1 MPRGRKTTTI
11 IDFPFFE
18 YLHYFLQAEHRRV
31 YSAFT
36 PLSKKYLNYNNP
48 KENAKAYLRIPQFE
62 ALETYVF
69 LKEFCENKKLWQV
82 FEEWYNKTGKFEGR
96 ASAGISKGGQLELF
110 GVTEVNQEISKDA
123 FAKVFAQ
130 IKAMQQEYPNYIFA
144 LTMGLGKTVLMA
156 TSIFYEFLLA
166 KKYPK
171 SPLYCH
177 NAIIFVPDR
186 TVRESVIQDVQNLD
200 KQKVVP
206 QEYLSWLDA
215 NLKFHF
221 LDDNSSQLST
231 IDNSDYNIIISNS
244 QKIILKQEHKKKS
257 AAQTLFGEETG
268 KYTALS
274 LKSRMAS
281 LGEAAG
287 LDDVDEEIQLINNH
301 RFVKLS
307 RLKQLGIYVD
317 EAHHVFGTKLQEDL
331 MTSAKATSLRVTIN
345 ELAANL
351 ARSGSRVVGCYN
363 YTGTPYVKNRL
374 LPEVVYSYGLSK
386 AIDKA
391 YLKKVDP
398 YAMENIRDNTQVFC
412 RKAIGDFWEKCGQK
426 RVEGMLPKIAFFA
439 STIEEAITEL
449 RPAIEDEL
457 VRLNIPTSR
466 ILVNVGDPK
475 YTTNDDLREF
485 NMLDTKRSEKQFI
498 ILVGK
503 GKEGWNCRSLFAV
516 AMYRRAQSTVFVL
529 QATMRCLR
537 QIGDVQHMAYL
548 FFSKENLEIL
558 NKELQ
563 ENFNITLDDMA
574 GAGEQKNIAE
584 VRLIPPSVKIEV
596 KKIKKLYQ
604 MNKRHLAEHVDL
616 KLDEVDLEKY
626 KITVT
631 RRTIDDLSKVVGRQD
646 ISDIKEQRKFS
657 EFTLVG
663 EIARY
668 LNMSPLE
675 LKSVMMTLT
684 ESIDSICKRV
694 NEHNELLY
702 DEVIPRLF
710 KEIYEI
716 KEYTNEEKISLELV
730 KDPKQKGEDCYRV
743 SYKDGMLASYYDD
756 KYKIFHD
763 KSFNVDNY
771 CFDSGPES
779 DMFWNLLNDQRFVKV
794 WFTGMLTAGQTEFL
808 INYIDPESNTV
819 RSYYPD
825 FLVQKEDGSYIIIE
839 VKGENKIDD
848 AVVLAK
854 KEYAKQIASA
864 SGMDYI
870 MVPGKQAKKSLLIEP
885 LQSYDYSSID
895 SVKTAKEQASYSN
908 PNGSPVIQNVTIHN
922 HYHEK
927 VGQVVN
933 VEQPKN

>member
-1 MPRGRKTTTI
+1 MARKKSTTAT
-11 IDFPFFE
+11 IDFPFYQ
-18 YLHYFLQAEHRRV
+18 YLQYFLRTEHKRI
-31 YSAFT
+31 YSEFK
-36 PLSKKYLNYNNP
+36 PLSKKFLNYNNP
-48 KENAKAYLRIPQFE
+48 KENAKAYLRVPQFE

-96 ASAGISKGGQLELF
+96 AFAGIGKGGQLDLF
-110 GVTEVNQEISKDA
+110 GVTEVNQEITKEA
-123 FAKVFAQ
+123 FANVFAQ

-166 KKYPK
+166 NKYPRN
-171 SPLYCH
+171 PLYCH

-186 TVRESVIQDVQNLD
+186 TVRESVIADVQNLD
-200 KQKVVP
+200 KIKVVP
-206 QEYLSWLDA
+206 QEYLLWLDA

-231 IDNSDYNIIISNS
+231 IDKSDYNIIISNS
-244 QKIILKQEHKKKS
+244 QKIILKQEHKHKT

-281 LGEAAG
+281 LGEEAG
-287 LDDVDEEIQLINNH
+287 IEDVEEEIQLINNH

-317 EAHHVFGTKLQEDL
+317 EAHHVFGSKLQEDL
-331 MTSAKATSLRVTIN
+331 MTSTKATSLRVIIN

-351 ARSGSRVVGCYN
+351 ALAGSCVVGCYN

-374 LPEVVYSYGLSK
+374 LPEVVYSYGLRD
-386 AIDKA
+386 AIDHA

-398 YAMENIRDNTQVFC
+398 YAFENIRDNTQVFC
-412 RKAIGDFWEKCGQK
+412 RKAIGDFWEKCGEN
-426 RVEGMLPKIAFFA
+426 RVEGMLPKMAFFA
-439 STIEEAITEL
+439 STIEEAVTEL
-449 RPAIEDEL
+449 RPAIENEL

-466 ILVNVGDPK
+466 ILVNVGDEH

-485 NMLDTKRSEKQFI
+485 KRLDTKTSEKQFI

-516 AMYRRAQSTVFVL
+516 AMYRKAKSTVFVL
-529 QATMRCLR
+529 QATMRCMR
-537 QIGDVQHMAYL
+537 QIGDYQHTAYL
-548 FFSKENLEIL
+548 FFSQENMEIL
-558 NKELQ
+558 NNELR
-563 ENFNITLDDMA
+563 ENFNITLDEMSR
-574 GAGEQKNIAE
+574 AGENKNIAE
-584 VRLIPPSVKIEV
+584 VRLVPPSVKIEV

-604 MNKRHLAEHVDL
+604 MNRRKLAEYVDL
-616 KLDEVDLEKY
+616 KLDEVDLDKY
-626 KITVT
+626 KINVS
-631 RRTIDDLSKVVGRQD
+631 RRTIDDLNKVVGNRKD
-646 ISDIKEQRKFS
+646 ITEFKEQREFS
-657 EFTLVG
+657 AFTLVG

-668 LNMSPLE
+668 LNMKPLE
-675 LKSVMMTLT
+675 LKAVMLTLT
-684 ESIDSICKRV
+684 ESLEDICKRV

-710 KEIYEI
+710 REIYEV
-716 KEYTNEEKISLELV
+716 KEYTNEEKVTLELV
-730 KDPKQKGEDCYRV
+730 KDPKEKGEDCYHV
-743 SYKDGMLASYYDD
+743 KYKDGLLASYYDEKYMMYRD
-756 KYKIFHD
+756 KT
-763 KSFNVDNY
+763 FNVDNY
-771 CFDSGPES
+771 CFDSGPEN
-779 DMFWNLLNDQRFVKV
+779 DMFLNLITDNRFVKV
-794 WFTGMLTAGQTEFL
+794 WFTGMLTAGQTEFV

-854 KEYAKQIASA
+854 KEYAQQIASA
-864 SGMDYI
+864 SSMDYI
-870 MVPGKQAKKSLLIEP
+870 IVPGKQAKLP
-885 LQSYDYSSID
+885 L
-895 SVKTAKEQASYSN
+895 
-908 PNGSPVIQNVTIHN
+908 TI
-922 HYHEK
+922 
-927 VGQVVN
+927 
-933 VEQPKN
+933 

>member
-1 MPRGRKTTTI
+1 MARKKSTTTT
-11 IDFPFFE
+11 IDFPFYQ
-18 YLHYFLQAEHRRV
+18 YLQYFLRTEHKKIYAE
-31 YSAFT
+31 FK
-36 PLSKKYLNYNNP
+36 PLSKKFLNYNNP
-48 KENAKAYLRIPQFE
+48 KENAKAYLRVPQFE

-82 FEEWYNKTGKFEGR
+82 FEEWYNKTGRFEGR
-96 ASAGISKGGQLELF
+96 AFAGIGKSGQLDLF
-110 GVTEVNQEISKDA
+110 GVTEVNQEITKEA
-123 FAKVFAQ
+123 FANVFAQ

-166 KKYPK
+166 NKYPRN
-171 SPLYCH
+171 PLYCH

-186 TVRESVIQDVQNLD
+186 TVRESVISDVQNLD
-200 KQKVVP
+200 KIKVVP

-231 IDNSDYNIIISNS
+231 IDKSDYNIIISNS
-244 QKIILKQEHKKKS
+244 QKIILKQEHKHKS

-281 LGEAAG
+281 LGEEAG
-287 LDDVDEEIQLINNH
+287 IEDVEEEIQLINNH

-317 EAHHVFGTKLQEDL
+317 EAHHVFGNKLQEDL
-331 MTSAKATSLRVTIN
+331 MTSTKATSLRVTIN

-351 ARSGSRVVGCYN
+351 ALAGSRVVGCYN

-374 LPEVVYSYGLSK
+374 LPEVVYSYGLRD
-386 AIDKA
+386 AIDHA
-391 YLKKVDP
+391 YLKKVEP
-398 YAMENIRDNTQVFC
+398 YALENIRDNTQVFC
-412 RKAIGDFWEKCGQK
+412 RKAISDFWEKCGEK
-426 RVEGMLPKIAFFA
+426 RVEGMLPKMAFFA
-439 STIEEAITEL
+439 STIEEAVTEL
-449 RPAIEDEL
+449 RPAIENEL

-466 ILVNVGDPK
+466 ILVNVGDEH

-485 NMLDTKRSEKQFI
+485 KRLDTKASEKQFI

-516 AMYRRAQSTVFVL
+516 AMYRKAKSTVFVL
-529 QATMRCLR
+529 QATMRCMR
-537 QIGDVQHMAYL
+537 QIGDYQYTALL
-548 FFSKENLEIL
+548 FFSQENMEIL
-558 NKELQ
+558 NNELKD
-563 ENFNITLDDMA
+563 NFNITLDEMS
-574 GAGEQKNIAE
+574 GAGENKNIAE
-584 VRLIPPSVKIEV
+584 VRLVPPSVKIEV

-604 MNKRHLAEHVDL
+604 MNRRKLAEHVDL
-616 KLDEVDLEKY
+616 KLGEVDLEKY
-626 KITVT
+626 KISIS
-631 RRTIDDLSKVVGRQD
+631 RRSIDDLNKVVGGRKD
-646 ISDIKEQRKFS
+646 ITEIKEQREFS
-657 EFTLVG
+657 AFTLVG

-668 LNMSPLE
+668 LNMKPLE
-675 LKSVMMTLT
+675 LKAVMLTLT
-684 ESIDSICKRV
+684 ESIEDICKRV

-710 KEIYEI
+710 REIYEV
-716 KEYTNEEKISLELV
+716 KEYTNEEKVTLELV
-730 KDPKQKGEDCYRV
+730 KDPQEKGEDCYRV
-743 SYKDGMLASYYDD
+743 KYKEGLLASYYDD
-756 KYKIFHD
+756 KYMMYRD
-763 KSFNVDNY
+763 KTFNVDNY

-779 DMFWNLLNDQRFVKV
+779 DMFWNLINDNRLVKV
-794 WFTGMLTAGQTEFL
+794 WFTGMLTAGQTEFV

-854 KEYAKQIASA
+854 KEYAQQIASA
-864 SGMDYI
+864 SSMDYI
-870 MVPGKQAKKSLLIEP
+870 IVPGMQAKERISM
-885 LQSYDYSSID
+885 
-895 SVKTAKEQASYSN
+895 
-908 PNGSPVIQNVTIHN
+908 
-922 HYHEK
+922 
-927 VGQVVN
+927 
-933 VEQPKN
+933 

>member
-1 MPRGRKTTTI
+1 MARKKSTSAT
-11 IDFPFFE
+11 IDFPFYQ
-18 YLHYFLQAEHRRV
+18 YLQYFLRTEHKRI

-36 PLSKKYLNYNNP
+36 PLSKKFLNYNNP
-48 KENAKAYLRIPQFE
+48 KENAKAYLRVPQFE

-69 LKEFCENKKLWQV
+69 LKEFCENQKLWQI
-82 FEEWYNKTGKFEGR
+82 FEQWYNKNGKFEGR
-96 ASAGISKGGQLELF
+96 AFAGIGKSGQLDLF
-110 GVTEVNQEISKDA
+110 DVTEVNQDETKGY
-123 FAKVFAQ
+123 FAQIFNQ
-130 IKAMQQEYPNYIFA
+130 IKAMQQDYPNYIFA

-166 KKYPK
+166 NKYPRN
-171 SPLYCH
+171 PLYCH

-200 KQKVVP
+200 KEKVVP
-206 QEYLSWLDA
+206 KEYLSWLDA

-231 IDNSDYNIIISNS
+231 IDKSDYNIIISNS
-244 QKIILKQEHKKKS
+244 QKIILKQEHKKKP
-257 AAQTLFGEETG
+257 AAQSLFGEETG

-274 LKSRMAS
+274 LKSKMAA

-287 LDDVDEEIQLINNH
+287 IENIEEEIQLINNH

-307 RLKQLGIYVD
+307 RLKQLGIFVD
-317 EAHHVFGTKLQEDL
+317 EAHHVFGTKLSEDL
-331 MTSAKATSLRVTIN
+331 MTTTKATSLRVTIN

-351 ARSGSRVVGCYN
+351 AQAGSRVVGSYN

-374 LPEVVYSYGLSK
+374 LPEVVYSYGLRD
-386 AIDKA
+386 AIDHA

-398 YAMENIRDNTQVFC
+398 YALENIRDNTQVFC
-412 RKAIGDFWEKCGQK
+412 RKAIGDFWEKCGEN
-426 RVEGMLPKIAFFA
+426 RVEGMLPKMAFFA
-439 STIEEAITEL
+439 STIDEAMTEL
-449 RPAIEDEL
+449 RPAIENEL

-485 NMLDTKRSEKQFI
+485 NMLDTTRSEKQFI

-503 GKEGWNCRSLFAV
+503 GKEGWNCRSLFSV
-516 AMYRRAQSTVFVL
+516 AMYRKANSTVFVL

-537 QIGDVQHMAYL
+537 QIGDYQHTAYL
-548 FFSKENLEIL
+548 FFSQENMDIL
-558 NKELQ
+558 NNELK
-563 ENFNITLDDMA
+563 ENFNITLEDMA
-574 GAGEQKNIAE
+574 GAGEKKNIAE
-584 VRLIPPSVKIEV
+584 VRLVPPSVKIEV

-616 KLDEVDLEKY
+616 KLDEVNLDKY
-626 KITVT
+626 KITVSK
-631 RRTIDDLSKVVGRQD
+631 RTIDDLSKVVGGKHD

-657 EFTLVG
+657 VFTLVG

-668 LNMSPLE
+668 LNMKPLE
-675 LKSVMMTLT
+675 LKGIMLTLT
-684 ESIDSICKRV
+684 ESLESICQRV

-710 KEIYEI
+710 KEIYEV
-716 KEYTNEEKISLELV
+716 KEYTHEEKVSLELV
-730 KDPKQKGEDCYRV
+730 KDPKEKGLDFYTV
-743 SYKDGMLASYYDD
+743 KYKDGLLASYNDEKYAEFRD
-756 KYKIFHD
+756 KT
-763 KSFNVDNY
+763 FNVDNY
-771 CFDSGPES
+771 CFDSGPEN
-779 DMFWNLLNDQRFVKV
+779 DMFWTLLNDKRLVKV
-794 WFTGMLTAGQTEFL
+794 WFTGMLTAGQTEFM

-854 KEYAKQIASA
+854 KEYAQQIAAA

-870 MVPGKQAKKSLLIEP
+870 MVPGKQATLRLNI
-885 LQSYDYSSID
+885 
-895 SVKTAKEQASYSN
+895 
-908 PNGSPVIQNVTIHN
+908 
-922 HYHEK
+922 
-927 VGQVVN
+927 
-933 VEQPKN
+933 

>member
-1 MPRGRKTTTI
+1 MAKKKSTT
-11 IDFPFFE
+11 IDFPFFQ
-18 YLHYFLQAEHRRV
+18 YLQYFLQAEHKRV
-31 YSAFT
+31 YSSFT
-36 PLSKKYLNYNNP
+36 TLSRKFLNYNNP
-48 KENAKAYLRIPQFE
+48 KENAKAYLRVPQFE

-69 LKEFCENKKLWQV
+69 LKEFCENKKLWQI
-82 FEEWYNKTGKFEGR
+82 FEEWYHKKGKFEGR
-96 ASAGISKGGQLELF
+96 AFAGIEKSGQLTLF

-123 FAKVFAQ
+123 FANVFAQ

-231 IDNSDYNIIISNS
+231 IDKSDYNIIISNS
-244 QKIILKQEHKKKS
+244 QKIILKQEHKHKT

-274 LKSRMAS
+274 LKSKMAA
-281 LGEAAG
+281 LGEEAG
-287 LDDVDEEIQLINNH
+287 IEDVEEEIQLINNH

-307 RLKQLGIYVD
+307 RLQQLGVYVD
-317 EAHHVFGTKLQEDL
+317 EAHHVFGNKLEEDL
-331 MTSAKATSLRVTIN
+331 TTTSKTTSLRVTIN

-351 ARSGSRVVGCYN
+351 ALAGSRVVGCYN

-374 LPEVVYSYGLSK
+374 LPEVVYSYGLRD
-386 AIDKA
+386 AIDHS
-391 YLKKVDP
+391 YLKRVDP

-412 RKAIGDFWEKCGQK
+412 RKAIGDFWEKCGEK
-426 RVEGMLPKIAFFA
+426 RVEGMLPKMAFFA
-439 STIEEAITEL
+439 SSIDEAVKEL
-449 RPAIEDEL
+449 RPAIEKEL
-457 VRLNIPTSR
+457 TRLNIPTSR

-485 NMLDTKRSEKQFI
+485 NTLDTKRSEKQFI

-503 GKEGWNCRSLFAV
+503 GKEGWNCRSLFSV
-516 AMYRRAQSTVFVL
+516 AMYRKAKSTVFVL

-537 QIGDVQHMAYL
+537 QIGDYQHTAYL
-548 FFSKENLEIL
+548 FFSKENMEIL

-563 ENFNITLDDMA
+563 ANFNITLDDMA
-574 GAGEQKNIAE
+574 GAGEKKKIAE
-584 VRLIPPSVKIEV
+584 VRLVPPSVKIEV
-596 KKIKKLYQ
+596 KKIKKLFQ
-604 MNKRHLAEHVDL
+604 MNKRKLAEHVDL
-616 KLDEVDLEKY
+616 KLEEVDLEKY
-626 KITVT
+626 KITIHRT
-631 RRTIDDLSKVVGRQD
+631 TIDDLSKVIGGKHD
-646 ISDIKEQRKFS
+646 ISTLKEQRQFS

-675 LKSVMMTLT
+675 LKGIMMTLT
-684 ESIDSICKRV
+684 ESIGSICERV
-694 NEHNELLY
+694 NEYNELLY

-710 KEIYEI
+710 REIYEV
-716 KEYTNEEKISLELV
+716 KEYTNEEKITLELV
-730 KDPKQKGEDCYRV
+730 KDPKAKGEDCYRV
-743 SYKDGMLASYYDD
+743 AYKDGLLASYYDT
-756 KYKIFHD
+756 KYQAFHD

-771 CFDSGPES
+771 CFDSVPEN
-779 DMFWNLLNDQRFVKV
+779 DMFWNLLTDKRLKKV
-794 WFTGMLTAGQTEFL
+794 WFTGMLTAGQTDFM

-825 FLVQKEDGSYIIIE
+825 FLVQKQDGSYVIIE
-839 VKGENKIDD
+839 VKGEHMIDN
-848 AVVLAK
+848 AVVQAK

-864 SGMDYI
+864 SSMDYI
-870 MVPGKQAKKSLLIEP
+870 IVPGKQ
-885 LQSYDYSSID
+885 
-895 SVKTAKEQASYSN
+895 TKERLDL
-908 PNGSPVIQNVTIHN
+908 
-922 HYHEK
+922 
-927 VGQVVN
+927 
-933 VEQPKN
+933 

>member
-1 MPRGRKTTTI
+1 MAKKKSTTAT
-11 IDFPFFE
+11 IDFPFYQ
-18 YLHYFLQAEHRRV
+18 YLQYFLRTEHKRI
-31 YSAFT
+31 YSEFK
-36 PLSKKYLNYNNP
+36 PLSKKFLNYNNP
-48 KENAKAYLRIPQFE
+48 KENAKAYLRVPQFE

-69 LKEFCENKKLWQV
+69 LKEFCENQKLWQI
-82 FEEWYNKTGKFEGR
+82 FEQWYNKNGKFVGR
-96 ASAGISKGGQLELF
+96 AYAGIEKGGQLNLF
-110 GVTEVNQEISKDA
+110 DVTEVNQDETKGY
-123 FAKVFAQ
+123 FAQIFEQ

-166 KKYPK
+166 NKYPRN
-171 SPLYCH
+171 PLYCH

-186 TVRESVIQDVQNLD
+186 TVRESVIADVQNLD
-200 KQKVVP
+200 KIKVVP

-231 IDNSDYNIIISNS
+231 IDKSDYNIIISNS
-244 QKIILKQEHKKKS
+244 QKIILKQEHKHKS

-281 LGEAAG
+281 LGEEAG
-287 LDDVDEEIQLINNH
+287 IEDVEEEIQLINNH

-317 EAHHVFGTKLQEDL
+317 EAHHVFGSKLQEDL
-331 MTSAKATSLRVTIN
+331 MTSTKATSLRVTIN

-351 ARSGSRVVGCYN
+351 ALAGSRVVGCYN

-374 LPEVVYSYGLSK
+374 LPEVVYSYGLRD
-386 AIDKA
+386 AIDHA

-398 YAMENIRDNTQVFC
+398 YAFENIRDNTQVFC
-412 RKAIGDFWEKCGQK
+412 RKAIGDFWEKCGEK
-426 RVEGMLPKIAFFA
+426 RVEGMLPKMAFFA
-439 STIEEAITEL
+439 STIEEAVTEL
-449 RPAIEDEL
+449 RPAIENEL

-466 ILVNVGDPK
+466 ILVNVGDDHF
-475 YTTNDDLREF
+475 TTNDDLREF
-485 NMLDTKRSEKQFI
+485 KRLDTKTSEKQFI

-516 AMYRRAQSTVFVL
+516 AMYRKAKSTVFVL
-529 QATMRCLR
+529 QATMRCMR
-537 QIGDVQHMAYL
+537 QIGDYQYTALL
-548 FFSKENLEIL
+548 FFSQENMDIL

-563 ENFNITLDDMA
+563 ENFNITLDEMS
-574 GAGEQKNIAE
+574 GAGENKNIAE
-584 VRLIPPSVKIEV
+584 VRLVPPSVKIEV

-604 MNKRHLAEHVDL
+604 MNRKKLAEHVDL
-616 KLDEVDLEKY
+616 KLDEVDLDKY
-626 KITVT
+626 KINIS
-631 RRTIDDLSKVVGRQD
+631 RRTIDDLSKVVGGRKD
-646 ISDIKEQRKFS
+646 ITDIKEQRQFS
-657 EFTLVG
+657 AFTLVG

-668 LNMSPLE
+668 LNMNPLE
-675 LKSVMMTLT
+675 LKAVMLTLT
-684 ESIDSICKRV
+684 ESIEDICKRV

-710 KEIYEI
+710 RELYEV
-716 KEYTNEEKISLELV
+716 KEYTNEEKVTLELV
-730 KDPKQKGEDCYRV
+730 KDPKEKGEDCYHV
-743 SYKDGMLASYYDD
+743 KYKDGLLASFYDD
-756 KYKIFHD
+756 KYMKYRD
-763 KSFNVDNY
+763 KTFNVDNY

-779 DMFWNLLNDQRFVKV
+779 DMFWNLINDNRLVKV
-794 WFTGMLTAGQTEFL
+794 WFTGMLTAGQTEFV

-854 KEYAKQIASA
+854 KEYAQQIAYANS
-864 SGMDYI
+864 MDYI
-870 MVPGKQAKKSLLIEP
+870 IVPGKQAKERL
-885 LQSYDYSSID
+885 
-895 SVKTAKEQASYSN
+895 
-908 PNGSPVIQNVTIHN
+908 TI
-922 HYHEK
+922 
-927 VGQVVN
+927 
-933 VEQPKN
+933 

>member
-1 MPRGRKTTTI
+1 MPRVKQKTTTI
-11 IDFPFFE
+11 DFPFYQ
-18 YLHYFLQAEHRRV
+18 YLQYFLQAEHKRV

-36 PLSKKYLNYNNP
+36 PLSKKFLNYNNP
-48 KENAKAYLRIPQFE
+48 KENAKAYLRVPQFE

-69 LKEFCENKKLWQV
+69 LKEFCENQKLWEI
-82 FEEWYNKTGKFEGR
+82 FEQWYNKTGKFEGR
-96 ASAGISKGGQLELF
+96 TSAGISKGGQLELF
-110 GVTEVNQEISKDA
+110 GVTEVNQEISKEA

-130 IKAMQQEYPNYIFA
+130 IKAMQQDYPNYIFA

-166 KKYPK
+166 NKYPRN
-171 SPLYCH
+171 PLYCH

-186 TVRESVIQDVQNLD
+186 TVRQSVIEDVQNLD
-200 KQKVVP
+200 KKKVVP

-231 IDNSDYNIIISNS
+231 IDKSDYNIIISNS
-244 QKIILKQEHKKKS
+244 QKIILKQEHKHKT
-257 AAQTLFGEETG
+257 AAQSLFGEETG

-274 LKSRMAS
+274 LKSKMAA

-287 LDDVDEEIQLINNH
+287 IEDVEEEIQLINNH

-317 EAHHVFGTKLQEDL
+317 EAHHVFGNKLQEDL
-331 MTSAKATSLRVTIN
+331 MTSTKATSLRVTIN

-351 ARSGSRVVGCYN
+351 ERSGSRVVGCYN

-374 LPEVVYSYGLSK
+374 LPEVVYSYGLK
-386 AIDKA
+386 EAIDKR

-398 YAMENIRDNTQVFC
+398 YAMENIRENVQVFC
-412 RKAIGDFWEKCGQK
+412 RKAIGDFWEKYGEK

-439 STIEEAITEL
+439 SSIDEAITEL
-449 RPAIEDEL
+449 KPAIENEL

-466 ILVNVGDPK
+466 ILVNVGDSK

-485 NMLDTKRSEKQFI
+485 NILDSVRSDKQFI

-516 AMYRRAQSTVFVL
+516 AMFRKANSTVFVL

-537 QIGDVQHMAYL
+537 QIGDIQHTASL
-548 FFSKENLEIL
+548 FFSQENLQIL
-558 NKELQ
+558 NNELK
-563 ENFNITLDDMA
+563 ENFNITLEDM
-574 GAGEQKNIAE
+574 GGDGEKKNIAE
-584 VRLIPPSVKIEV
+584 VRFVPPSVKIEV
-596 KKIKKLYQ
+596 KKIKKLYR

-616 KLDEVDLEKY
+616 KLDEVNLEKY
-626 KITVT
+626 KITIS
-631 RRTIDDLSKVVGRQD
+631 RRKIDDLNKVVGGKQD
-646 ISDIKEQRKFS
+646 ITDIKEQRKFS
-657 EFTLVG
+657 PFTLVA

-668 LNMSPLE
+668 LNMKPLE
-675 LKSVMMTLT
+675 LKAIMLTLT
-684 ESIDSICKRV
+684 ESIESICKRV
-694 NEHNELLY
+694 DEHNELLY

-710 KEIYEI
+710 NKIYEVE
-716 KEYTNEEKISLELV
+716 EYTSTEKISLELV
-730 KDPKQKGEDCYRV
+730 KDPERKGNGEDCYRV
-743 SYKDGMLASYYDD
+743 AYKEGLLASYNDE
-756 KYKIFHD
+756 KYVGFHD

-771 CFDSGPES
+771 CFDSGPEK
-779 DMFWNLLNDQRFVKV
+779 DMFWNLLTDKRLAKV
-794 WFTGMLTAGQTEFL
+794 WFTGMLTAGQTDFV

-839 VKGENKIDD
+839 VKGEHMIDS
-848 AVVLAK
+848 AVVQAK
-854 KEYAKQIASA
+854 KEYAQQIASA
-864 SGMDYI
+864 SSMDYI
-870 MVPGKQAKKSLLIEP
+870 IVPGRQANERLSL
-885 LQSYDYSSID
+885 
-895 SVKTAKEQASYSN
+895 
-908 PNGSPVIQNVTIHN
+908 
-922 HYHEK
+922 
-927 VGQVVN
+927 
-933 VEQPKN
+933 

>member
-1 MPRGRKTTTI
+1 MARKKSTTTA
-11 IDFPFFE
+11 IDFPFYQ
-18 YLHYFLQAEHRRV
+18 YLQYFLRTEHKRI
-31 YSAFT
+31 YAQFK
-36 PLSKKYLNYNNP
+36 PLSKKFLNYNNP
-48 KENAKAYLRIPQFE
+48 KENSKAYLRVPQFE

-69 LKEFCENKKLWQV
+69 LKEFCENQKLWQI
-82 FEEWYNKTGKFEGR
+82 FEQWYNRTGKFEGR
-96 ASAGISKGGQLELF
+96 TFAGIGKGGQLELF
-110 GVTEVNQEISKDA
+110 GVTEVNQEITKEA

-166 KKYPK
+166 NKHPK
-171 SPLYCH
+171 NPLYCH

-186 TVRESVIQDVQNLD
+186 TVRESVIEDVQNLD

-221 LDDNSSQLST
+221 LDDNASQLST

-244 QKIILKQEHKKKS
+244 QKIILKQEHKRKT

-281 LGEAAG
+281 LGEEAG
-287 LDDVDEEIQLINNH
+287 IENIEEEIQLTNNH

-307 RLKQLGIYVD
+307 RLRQLGIYVD

-331 MTSAKATSLRVTIN
+331 MTTSKTTSLRVTIN

-351 ARSGSRVVGCYN
+351 ALAGTRVVGCYN

-374 LPEVVYSYGLSK
+374 LPEVVYSYGLK
-386 AIDKA
+386 DAIDHA

-398 YAMENIRDNTQVFC
+398 HALENIRENTQVFC
-412 RKAIGDFWEKCGQK
+412 RKAIGDFWKNCGEK
-426 RVEGMLPKIAFFA
+426 RVEGMLPKMAFFA

-449 RPAIEDEL
+449 RPAIENEL
-457 VRLNIPTSR
+457 VRLNISTSR
-466 ILVNVGDPK
+466 ILVNVGDER
-475 YTTNDDLREF
+475 YTTNDELREF
-485 NMLDTKRSEKQFI
+485 KRLDTKASEKQFI

-516 AMYRRAQSTVFVL
+516 AMYRKAKSTVFVL
-529 QATMRCLR
+529 QATMRCMR
-537 QIGDVQHMAYL
+537 QIGDYQHTAYL
-548 FFSKENLEIL
+548 FFSQENMEIL

-563 ENFNITLDDMA
+563 DNFNITLEDMKDS
-574 GAGEQKNIAE
+574 GENKNVAE
-584 VRLIPPSVKIEV
+584 VRIIPPSVKIEV
-596 KKIKKLYQ
+596 KKIKKLYRISR
-604 MNKRHLAEHVDL
+604 KKLAEHVDL
-616 KLDEVDLEKY
+616 KLDEVNLDKY
-626 KITVT
+626 KMWES
-631 RRTIDDLSKVVGRQD
+631 RRAIGDLNKVVGGRRD
-646 ISDIKEQRKFS
+646 ITDIKDQRQFS
-657 EFTLVG
+657 AFTLVG

-668 LNMSPLE
+668 LNMKPLE
-675 LKSVMMTLT
+675 LKAIMLKLT
-684 ESIDSICKRV
+684 ESIEDICKRV

-716 KEYTNEEKISLELV
+716 VEYKSEDKVTLELV
-730 KDPKQKGEDCYRV
+730 KDPNEKGEDCYRV
-743 SYKDGMLASYYDD
+743 KYKDGLLASYNDEKYQ
-756 KYKIFHD
+756 KYKERT
-763 KSFNVDNY
+763 FNVDNY
-771 CFDSGPES
+771 CFDSVPES
-779 DMFWNLLNDQRFVKV
+779 DMFWNLINDNRLVKV
-794 WFTGMLTAGQTEFL
+794 WFTGMLTAGQTDFV
-808 INYIDPESNTV
+808 INYIDPESSTV

-854 KEYAKQIASA
+854 KEYAQQIAFA
-864 SGMDYI
+864 NKMDYI
-870 MVPGKQAKKSLLIEP
+870 IVPGKQAKEP
-885 LQSYDYSSID
+885 IKLG
-895 SVKTAKEQASYSN
+895 E
-908 PNGSPVIQNVTIHN
+908 
-922 HYHEK
+922 
-927 VGQVVN
+927 
-933 VEQPKN
+933 

>member
-1 MPRGRKTTTI
+1 MAKKTTTT
-11 IDFPFFE
+11 IDFPFFQ
-18 YLHYFLQAEHRRV
+18 YLQYFLQAEHKRV
-31 YSAFT
+31 YSSFT
-36 PLSKKYLNYNNP
+36 TLSRKFLNYNNP
-48 KENAKAYLRIPQFE
+48 KENAKAYLRVSQFE

-69 LKEFCENKKLWQV
+69 LKEFCENKKLWQI
-82 FEEWYNKTGKFEGR
+82 FEEWYHKEGKFEGR
-96 ASAGISKGGQLELF
+96 SFAGIEKGGQLSLF
-110 GVTEVNQEISKDA
+110 GVTEVNQEISKEA
-123 FAKVFAQ
+123 FANVFSQ

-231 IDNSDYNIIISNS
+231 IDKSDYNIIISNS
-244 QKIILKQEHKKKS
+244 QKIILKQEHKLKT

-274 LKSRMAS
+274 LKSKMAA
-281 LGEAAG
+281 LGEEAG
-287 LDDVDEEIQLINNH
+287 IEDVEDEIQLINNH

-307 RLKQLGIYVD
+307 RLQQLGVYVD
-317 EAHHVFGTKLQEDL
+317 EAHHVFGNKLEEDL
-331 MTSAKATSLRVTIN
+331 TTTSKTTSLRVTIN

-351 ARSGSRVVGCYN
+351 ALAGSRVVGCYN

-374 LPEVVYSYGLSK
+374 LPEVVYSYGLRD
-386 AIDKA
+386 AIDHS
-391 YLKKVDP
+391 YLKRVDP

-412 RKAIGDFWEKCGQK
+412 RKAIGDFWKKCGER
-426 RVEGMLPKIAFFA
+426 RVEGLLPKMAFFA
-439 STIEEAITEL
+439 SSIDEAVKEL
-449 RPAIEDEL
+449 RPAIENEL
-457 VRLNIPTSR
+457 TRLNIPTSR

-485 NMLDTKRSEKQFI
+485 NTLDTKRSEKQFI

-516 AMYRRAQSTVFVL
+516 AMYRKANSTVFVL
-529 QATMRCLR
+529 QATMRCMR
-537 QIGDVQHMAYL
+537 QIGDYQHIAYL
-548 FFSKENLEIL
+548 FFSKENMDIL

-563 ENFNITLDDMA
+563 ANFNITLEDMS
-574 GAGEQKNIAE
+574 GAGDKKKVAE

-604 MNKRHLAEHVDL
+604 MNKRHLAQHIDL
-616 KLDEVDLEKY
+616 NLDDVDLEKY
-626 KITVT
+626 KITIHRT
-631 RRTIDDLSKVVGRQD
+631 TIDDLSKVIGGKRD
-646 ISDIKEQRKFS
+646 ISELKEQRVFS

-675 LKSVMMTLT
+675 LKSIMLTLT

-710 KEIYEI
+710 REIYEV
-716 KEYTNEEKISLELV
+716 KEYTNEEKITLELV
-730 KDPKQKGEDCYRV
+730 KDPKAKGEECYRV
-743 SYKDGMLASYYDD
+743 SYKKGLLASYYDD
-756 KYKIFHD
+756 KYLAFHD

-779 DMFWNLLNDQRFVKV
+779 DMFWNLLTDKRLKKV
-794 WFTGMLTAGQTEFL
+794 WFTGMLTAGQTDFI
-808 INYIDPESNTV
+808 INYIDPESSTV

-854 KEYAKQIASA
+854 KEYAQQIASA

-870 MVPGKQAKKSLLIEP
+870 MVPGKQA
-885 LQSYDYSSID
+885 SI
-895 SVKTAKEQASYSN
+895 KIN
-908 PNGSPVIQNVTIHN
+908 I
-922 HYHEK
+922 
-927 VGQVVN
+927 
-933 VEQPKN
+933 